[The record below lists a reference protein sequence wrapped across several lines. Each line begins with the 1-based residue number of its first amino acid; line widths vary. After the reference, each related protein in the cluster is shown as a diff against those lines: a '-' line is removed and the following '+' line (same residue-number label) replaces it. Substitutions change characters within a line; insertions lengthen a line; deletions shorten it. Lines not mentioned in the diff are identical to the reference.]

1 MFGKCWG
8 NVQKMFG
15 NSRSMLRNTGAPVRS
30 PAFCRIRTAP
40 DHSPKSTGKANRSPY
55 LPKLPRPHAPPT
67 ARSPNTSQRAPY
79 GPNVSNVPILFRTF
93 ARPSFKITPLPK
105 SPPPER
111 LHPGVGGEARGR
123 LQTSVRSSAS
133 ENPMAALR
141 KMPLPLPAPRRT
153 TRSPEETGNRP
164 HVKSPARSE
173 NKPQSNFQ
181 SHFPPPPAQSDSD
194 PEFAVGSHLAPAGRG
209 TTGER
214 EAWAEN
220 RIALNSKN

>member
-1 MFGKCWG
+1 MFGKWWEQVRPHGEHGADGNMFGKCWG

-105 SPPPER
+105 SPPPGR

-153 TRSPEETGNRP
+153 TRSPDLTCNRP
-164 HVKSPARSE
+164 REVSSPVRKQAA
-173 NKPQSNFQ
+173 KQLPIA
-181 SHFPPPPAQSDSD
+181 FPPPPRSIGLRS
-194 PEFAVGSHLAPAGRG
+194 
-209 TTGER
+209 
-214 EAWAEN
+214 
-220 RIALNSKN
+220 